1 MPSHGRRR
9 TAATRGATALAVLP
23 LALTLTAPA
32 HAATTITVAADGSG
46 NFTTVQA
53 ALAAASSGTTI
64 NVKPGT
70 YRGQVSIPASKPG
83 ITLQGTTGTS
93 SDIVITGNTPASTA
107 GTAGSATVLNL
118 ARDTTVKGLTIANTY
133 AARDSQALALYA
145 GGDRQVY
152 RNVRLLGYQDT
163 FLSWGGTGS
172 SQVRQYVYKSY
183 IEGAVD
189 FIYGNGALVID
200 STTIRSLDRGSTN
213 NGYITAAATHSSNRY
228 GILITRSTL
237 TGPSAARTVA
247 LGRCWHAGGA
257 ADAIGQVLVRDSVLG
272 GHIRQAGAWQDMGG
286 FSWKTCRFNEYNN
299 TGAGATTGT
308 GDRPQMSGT
317 TAANYTAQKYLAGT
331 DGWNPVQ

>member
-1 MPSHGRRR
+1 MPLHGKRR
-9 TAATRGATALAVLP
+9 TIAVRGATTLAVLP
-23 LALTLTAPA
+23 LAAIALTTPA
-32 HAATTITVAADGSG
+32 HAATITVAADGSG
-46 NFTTVQA
+46 NYTTIQA
-53 ALAAASSGTTI
+53 ALAATSSGTVVNI
-64 NVKPGT
+64 KPGT
-70 YRGQVSIPASKPG
+70 YRGQVSIPASKSG
-83 ITLQGTTGTS
+83 ITLQGTTGTAT
-93 SDIVITGNTPASTA
+93 DVVITGNSPASTA

-118 ARDTTVKGLTIANTY
+118 AKNTTVKGLTIANTY
-133 AARDSQALALYA
+133 AAHDSQALALYA

-200 STTIRSLDRGSTN
+200 STTIRSLDLRSTN
-213 NGYITAAATHSSNRY
+213 NGYITAAATNAGNRY

-237 TGPSAARTVA
+237 VSSAAARTVA

-257 ADAIGQVLVRDSVLG
+257 ADATGQVLVRDSALS

-286 FSWKTCRFNEYNN
+286 FSWKTCRFNEYDNN
-299 TGAGATTGT
+299 GAGATTGT
-308 GDRPQMSGT
+308 GDRPRMSSA
-317 TAANYTAQKYLAGT
+317 TAADYTSQKYLAGS

>member
-1 MPSHGRRR
+1 MPLHGKRR
-9 TAATRGATALAVLP
+9 TAAVLATLP
-23 LALTLTAPA
+23 LWLTLATPA
-32 HAATTITVAADGSG
+32 QAATVTVAADGSG
-46 NFTTVQA
+46 NFTTIQA
-53 ALAAASSGTTI
+53 ALAASPAGTVI
-64 NVKPGT
+64 NIKPGT
-70 YRGQVSIPASKPG
+70 YRGQVSIPSGKSG

-93 SDIVITGNTPASTA
+93 TDIVITGSTPASTA

-118 ARDTTVKGLTIANTY
+118 AKDTTVKGLTIANTY
-133 AARDSQALALYA
+133 AAHDSQALALYA

-213 NGYITAAATHSSNRY
+213 NGYITAAATHSGNRY

-237 TGPSAARTVA
+237 TGPAAARTVA
-247 LGRCWHAGGA
+247 LGRCWHAGGGCWRWCA
-257 ADAIGQVLVRDSVLG
+257 A
-272 GHIRQAGAWQDMGG
+272 
-286 FSWKTCRFNEYNN
+286 
-299 TGAGATTGT
+299 
-308 GDRPQMSGT
+308 RPSTT
-317 TAANYTAQKYLAGT
+317 TAPPRG
-331 DGWNPVQ
+331 

>member
-1 MPSHGRRR
+1 MPLHGTRR
-9 TAATRGATALAVLP
+9 TAAIRGATALAALP
-23 LALTLTAPA
+23 LALTLTTPA

-46 NFTTVQA
+46 NFTTIQA
-53 ALAAASSGTTI
+53 AIAAASSGTII

-70 YRGQVSIPASKPG
+70 YRGQVAIPSSKPG

-93 SDIVITGNTPASTA
+93 TDIVITGSTPASTA
-107 GTAGSATVLNL
+107 GTAGSATVLNQ
-118 ARDTTVKGLTIANTY
+118 AKDTTVKGLTIANTY
-133 AARDSQALALYA
+133 AAHDSQALALYA

-200 STTIRSLDRGSTN
+200 STTIRSLDRNSSN
-213 NGYITAAATHSSNRY
+213 NGYITAAATHSSNPY

-237 TGPSAARTVA
+237 TGPAAARTVA

-257 ADAIGQVLVRDSVLG
+257 ADAIGQVLIRDSALG
-272 GHIRQAGAWQDMGG
+272 GHIRQAGAWQDMSG
-286 FSWKTCRFNEYNN
+286 FSWRTCRFSEYNN

-308 GDRPQMSGT
+308 SDRPQMSAS
-317 TAANYTAQKYLAGT
+317 TAANYTAQKYLAGS

>member
-1 MPSHGRRR
+1 MSLHGKRGSIVV
-9 TAATRGATALAVLP
+9 RGATALAVLP
-23 LALTLTAPA
+23 LAAIALATPA
-32 HAATTITVAADGSG
+32 HAATVTVAADGSG
-46 NFTTVQA
+46 NYTTIQA
-53 ALAAASSGTTI
+53 ALAATSSGTVI
-64 NVKPGT
+64 NIKPGT
-70 YRGQVSIPASKPG
+70 YRGQVSIPSSKSD

-93 SDIVITGNTPASTA
+93 TDVVITGDAPASTA
-107 GTAGSATVLNL
+107 GTAGSATVLNM
-118 ARDTTVKGLTIANTY
+118 AKNTTVKGLTIANTY
-133 AARDSQALALYA
+133 AAHDSQALALYA

-200 STTIRSLDRGSTN
+200 STTIRSLDRASTN
-213 NGYITAAATHSSNRY
+213 NGYITAAATNASNPF

-237 TGPSAARTVA
+237 LSSAAAQTVA

-257 ADAIGQVLVRDSVLG
+257 ADAIGQVLVRDSTLG
-272 GHIRQAGAWQDMGG
+272 AHIRQAGAWQDMGG

-299 TGAGATTGT
+299 SGGGASTGT
-308 GDRPQMSGT
+308 TDRPQMSNA
-317 TAANYTAQKYLAGT
+317 TAANYTAQKYLAGS